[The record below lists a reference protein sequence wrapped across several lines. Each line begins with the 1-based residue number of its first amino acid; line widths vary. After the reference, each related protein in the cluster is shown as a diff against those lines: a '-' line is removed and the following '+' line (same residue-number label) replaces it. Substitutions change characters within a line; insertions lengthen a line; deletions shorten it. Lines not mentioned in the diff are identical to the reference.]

1 MSSERR
7 YVRLSSWADA
17 LWMGEDPGRRPDLTD
32 ELLAPPSASLPPT
45 STRVNSMTSL
55 RPPDPEIAAE
65 ARSAQVDTLLTLH
78 GIRPRRR

>member
-1 MSSERR
+1 MSAERK

-45 STRVNSMTSL
+45 STRVNAVTSL
-55 RPPDPEIAAE
+55 RPPDPEAQRQARAAH
-65 ARSAQVDTLLTLH
+65 VDTLLALH